1 MAGDRGHITLAMI
14 YWFLGAVAI
23 IVMLTLVGAL
33 MVRRN
38 PDTAWEVHEDRPIG
52 PGTDL

>member
-1 MAGDRGHITLAMI
+1 MFF
-14 YWFLGAVAI
+14 WFLAFFGAI
-23 IVMLTLVGAL
+23 LVLSVIGAL

-38 PDTAWEVHEDRPIG
+38 PGTAWEVHEDRPIG